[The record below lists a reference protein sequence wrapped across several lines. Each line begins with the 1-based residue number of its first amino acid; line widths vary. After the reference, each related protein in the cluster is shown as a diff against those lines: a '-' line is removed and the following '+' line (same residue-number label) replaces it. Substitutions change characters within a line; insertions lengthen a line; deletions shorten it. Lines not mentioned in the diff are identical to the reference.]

1 MMITTEREPLEL
13 PWRDGFDAI
22 REAIW
27 KRKCTHFGRDW
38 RPRRFVADVFA
49 MPDIVKM
56 RDADFNQYAYQ
67 PAIDP
72 RGATF
77 MGQPIEFSDAPE
89 LRGKLIL
96 EFES

>member
-38 RPRRFVADVFA
+38 RPRRFVAD
-49 MPDIVKM
+49 
-56 RDADFNQYAYQ
+56 FNQYAYQ